1 LDAANGSR
9 TLRVHV
15 LECIYLLL
23 RGECSLPNC
32 ITTTRF
38 AVSIVVQCPHC
49 ETKFTLQP
57 EMAGKSMRCPNL
69 DCRQVF
75 TVKDPGRPTEPPAPL
90 PPEPP
95 PAVTKPKKAERAT
108 EKPRPAPAARREVV
122 EAEIVEAAVVAPP
135 KVKEVVWSE
144 GKDVPPPAKGKGKK
158 PVRAAAAA
166 EDDDPTLIRR
176 KSKKGKSRGPW
187 ILIGMCVAIVV
198 LIGAGVFYVIS
209 IQGKTEDKL
218 IKQAEEEYRKA
229 DYGGAQKTY
238 DKLKTEYPNNENTP
252 KYKFF
257 GDLCAMQIVVR
268 GVTNRENPDTSLEKF
283 LKFTK
288 DTKDSPFAKPE
299 SGYGRDILEAGKKLV
314 EDINAHAEDRV
325 TEYRKDRSKSGELD
339 RAEKAIASG
348 RDLLPVLE
356 KYRAGD
362 DPPLDPYRQGFDK
375 TEKLVKH
382 ERARTAAITK
392 AMKQL
397 EKLSDAA
404 IQQAEG
410 DLSAAGFLDDDE
422 AQALIAAAKG
432 RLRDMVKFEA
442 EEVPPRAAPT
452 SATAT
457 VLFVA
462 PVGQT
467 RRAPQSGVGE
477 NVQPVIFLAVARGIL
492 YALDEDTGTLKWAL
506 RVGPD
511 VTDPPTVTRVEL
523 DTGPAELALVTSNAG
538 GEPALAGYVVETGL
552 ARWYQPLPAPA
563 AGPAT
568 VVGGRAYVALRDP
581 EGSIYE
587 FDLTSGTRKG
597 RIRLGQPAGPGM
609 AVRPG
614 TGLLY
619 AAADARRV
627 YVIDT
632 GAKDADGNRKE
643 PVCVQVIATN
653 HPAGTLRTP
662 PVLLGPDGEE
672 PAERWM
678 ILAQTDGKLRA
689 FQVQQIQPPPA
700 DGKLP
705 PETPAKAAAELS
717 LDGWVWYPPATD
729 GERLGVVTDRGQFR
743 LFGVNQP
750 GNFDTA
756 LFPLH
761 SPTLPAPPEGTAI
774 RGLVLPAEEAAFW
787 VFADGTMQ
795 KFRLALIPSR
805 GLEVVP
811 TSARMVIGEPTQA
824 PQFTGRRDAACIVV
838 RSLNSAGYKAI
849 VMDISNGELRWQRQ
863 LGVMPATVP
872 IPQDGGVVLASEDG
886 GLVYVPTAS
895 GLLPGQTTVAPPVW
909 VIATPP
915 DNVSGSTVAA
925 VSANGKFAFTLTPV
939 STAEDGKM
947 LGKYVI
953 RRIEGGRKTYETTV
967 VSPGPLAGQP
977 VVLGDS
983 LLIPTADGYV
993 HRLIP
998 NPASPN
1004 SDTLAPGPQWLGER
1018 RADSVCY
1025 ITPTSESGF
1034 LTNDG
1039 GKKLLS
1045 WEWPKTGRWS
1055 PTTGNWDLREKP
1067 AGPGVVIPP
1076 FTVGDSPRVLIADV
1090 TGSVWLYAERGGP
1103 PLKRWKPGDGLPAGE
1118 PTSPLVI
1125 QTDANGRVVVAYIV
1139 KKKFLVCIDPDHN
1152 VPKIAVQPSDDPDAL
1167 IVGSPQPA
1175 GRGRWLVTDLAG
1187 RLTLVDAEGMKVA
1200 TMAIGLPGVVPAR
1213 AAGLVGETAALAPL
1227 SDGSAVVLTLP
1238 GSGAPAIPGMLP
1250 KQPAPEGLPI
1260 APEPRVK
1267 E

>member
-1 LDAANGSR
+1 
-9 TLRVHV
+9 
-15 LECIYLLL
+15 
-23 RGECSLPNC
+23 
-32 ITTTRF
+32 
-38 AVSIVVQCPHC
+38 VSIVVQCPHC

-108 EKPRPAPAARREVV
+108 EKPRPAPAAKREVV

-144 GKDVPPPAKGKGKK
+144 GKDVPPPKGKSKK
-158 PVRAAAAA
+158 PVRASAVA

-176 KSKKGKSRGPW
+176 KSKKAKSRGPW

-198 LIGAGVFYVIS
+198 LIGGGVFYVLQT
-209 IQGKTEDKL
+209 QGKTKDKL
-218 IKQAEEEYRKA
+218 VKQAEEEYKKA
-229 DYGGAQKTY
+229 DYAAAQKTY
-238 DKLKTEYPNNENTP
+238 DKLHAEFPDDEDSP
-252 KYKFF
+252 KFKFF
-257 GDLCAMQIVVR
+257 GDLCAMQITVR
-268 GVTNRENPDTSLEKF
+268 AVTNREEPSAALEKF

-288 DTKDSPFAKPE
+288 DTKDSPFAKPAT
-299 SGYGRDILEAGKKLV
+299 GYGRDILEAGKKLV
-314 EDINAHAEDRV
+314 EDITAHAEDRV

-339 RAEKAIASG
+339 RGDKAIASG

-356 KYRAGD
+356 KFRAGD
-362 DPPLDPYRQGFDK
+362 DPPLDPYRPGFDK
-375 TEKLVKH
+375 VEKLVKH

-392 AMKQL
+392 ATKQL

-404 IQQAEG
+404 IQLAEG
-410 DLSAAGFLDDDE
+410 DLSAAGFLEDDE
-422 AQALIAAAKG
+422 AQALLAAAKG
-432 RLRDMVKFEA
+432 RLREMVKFEA

-457 VLFVA
+457 VLFVT
-462 PVGQT
+462 PVGAT
-467 RRAPQSGVGE
+467 RRAPSSVVGD

-492 YALDEDTGTLKWAL
+492 YALDEETGTLKWAL

-523 DTGPAELALVTSNAG
+523 DTGPADLALVTSNAG
-538 GEPALAGYVVETGL
+538 GEPALAGYVVETGV

-568 VVGGRAYVALRDP
+568 IVGGRAYVALRDP

-609 AVRPG
+609 VVRPG

-627 YVIDT
+627 YVIET
-632 GAKDADGNRKE
+632 SAKDADLNRKE
-643 PVCVQVIATN
+643 PACVQVIATN

-662 PVLLGPDGEE
+662 PVLLGPDGED

-678 ILAQTDGKLRA
+678 ILAQTDGKIRA
-689 FQVQQIQPPPA
+689 FQVQQIQPAPA

-705 PETPAKAAAELS
+705 PETPARPAAELS

-750 GNFDTA
+750 GNLDSA
-756 LFPLH
+756 IFPLH
-761 SPTLPAPPEGTAI
+761 SPTLPTPAEGTAI

-795 KFRLALIPSR
+795 KFRLALHPTR
-805 GLEVVP
+805 GLEVVA
-811 TSARMVIGEPTQA
+811 TSKRMVIGEPTQA

-849 VMDISNGELRWQRQ
+849 LMDISNGELRWQRQ

-895 GLLPGQTTVAPPVW
+895 SLHPGQTTVAPPVW

-915 DNVSGSTVAA
+915 DNVSNPTVAA
-925 VSANGKFAFTLTPV
+925 VSPNGKFAFTLTPV
-939 STAEDGKM
+939 STVEDGKT
-947 LGKYVI
+947 LVKYVI

-967 VSPGPLAGQP
+967 ISPGALAGQP
-977 VVLGDS
+977 VVLGET
-983 LLIPTADGYV
+983 LLIPAADGYI
-993 HRLIP
+993 HRLTP
-998 NPASPN
+998 NPANPSTD
-1004 SDTLAPGPQWLGER
+1004 SLVPGPQWLIER

-1025 ITPTSESGF
+1025 ITPVSETGF

-1045 WEWPKTGRWS
+1045 YEWPKTGRWS
-1055 PTTGNWDLREKP
+1055 PSGGNWELREKP
-1067 AGPGVVIPP
+1067 AGPGVVLPP

-1090 TGSVWLYAERGGP
+1090 AGSVWLYSERGGP

-1118 PTSPLVI
+1118 PTSPLVA
-1125 QTDANGRVVVAYIV
+1125 QADAGGRLVVAYTV
-1139 KKKFLVCIDPDHN
+1139 KRKFLVCIDPDHN
-1152 VPKIAVQPSDDPDAL
+1152 LPKMVVQPSDDPDAL
-1167 IVGSPQPA
+1167 IVGAPQPA

-1187 RLTLVDAEGMKVA
+1187 RLTLVDAEGTKVV
-1200 TMAIGLPGVVPAR
+1200 TLEVGLTGVVPAK

-1238 GSGAPAIPGMLP
+1238 GSAMPPMQP
-1250 KQPAPEGLPI
+1250 MQPAPSGLPT

-1267 E
+1267 DGNQ